1 MLAEVFENIP
11 NKCIEVYEFDPAQ
24 VFTVPGL
31 TGQAVLKETYV
42 KLDQLT
48 DNNMLL
54 MIEKG
59 IGGGVCLLLSIN
71 MRKLISNT

>member
-48 DNNMLL
+48 D
-54 MIEKG
+54 
-59 IGGGVCLLLSIN
+59 
-71 MRKLISNT
+71 MRN